1 MKQLSPSF
9 KSTLNRKY
17 RVVAAVTKISLAEAQ
32 NKGYFGP
39 VYHGTSAESREQIE
53 KEGFKVFIGHERSG
67 DISHGYQASAYSNGK
82 PAPIHHLGFGIYFTT
97 SKSIAK
103 QYNSNS
109 LKGLKTYYLDVPRK
123 ETINFGSPN
132 TMMKWWVANGYD
144 IATVYP
150 ESFRGGDGGESY
162 SSSEIAKRRLDATK
176 HLTDSLKEKYDA
188 VWFKGKGLN
197 KLLDGD
203 QICVFDPAR
212 IHEIDLSL
220 AKGWEAGSKVKR
232 KSDGMV
238 GIIQGF
244 RDANEMRESH
254 PGCKTWVKDETNK
267 ILIVKWKKGGT
278 ESNVQ
283 DVDVDLV

>member
-1 MKQLSPSF
+1 MKQSF
-9 KSTLNRKY
+9 KSALNLKY
-17 RVVAAVTKISLAEAQ
+17 TVVAAVTKISLAEAQ

-103 QYNSNS
+103 QYNNNS

-144 IATVYP
+144 IPTVYFEGKNP
-150 ESFRGGDGGESY
+150 PSNEGITQH
-162 SSSEIAKRRLDATK
+162 IAKMRLDATN
-176 HLTDSLKEKYDA
+176 HLTDFLKEKYDA
-188 VWFKGKGLN
+188 VWFKGKGLH